1 MSLRTPPATER
12 LLIHTPFGRD
22 GPLVRDFLCRAGIA
36 SDICPEFND
45 LVARVVEGADAA
57 IIGDEVLRAETVE
70 RLSDVLRNQP
80 PWSDFP
86 LLIMTSGGEETEGS
100 RQRLRLLEPLG
111 NVTLLERPFR
121 TATLVSTVRAML
133 RARHHQYQI
142 RDHLDELKTAQEQR
156 RILLDREQRAR
167 KTAELLNRI
176 GPALSAELDPKKLT
190 QKVTDLAT
198 QLTGAEFG
206 AFFHNLV
213 NEQGESYMLYTLS
226 GVPREAF
233 SRFPM
238 PRNTAIF
245 APTFHNEGIVRSDDI
260 TKDPRYGKNAPYNGM
275 PEGHLP
281 VRSYLAAS
289 VVSRSGEVLGGLF
302 FGHSTPAVFSEDQE
316 AIVNGI
322 AAQAAIALDNAR
334 LFAESR
340 QVQEALQ
347 RSNQELR
354 QANLELEQ
362 FAYSASHDLQ
372 EPLRMVG
379 IYTQMLKKKYEGR
392 LDANADEYIG
402 YTVEGATR
410 MEQLIR
416 DLLLYTRSTALKQPP
431 QATVD
436 STAALARALANLR
449 ALIEESG
456 AVIDH
461 NGLPPVHIHA
471 VHLQQLFQ
479 NLIGNALKYRSD
491 APPRI
496 AVQAQREPEAWLF
509 SVADNGIGLD
519 QQYAEHIFGIFKRL
533 HHTGEYSGTGIG
545 LAICKKIVESYG
557 GRIWVDSEI
566 GKGSTFFFSVPD
578 KKPMAVEP

>member
-1 MSLRTPPATER
+1 MSLSTPPAAER

-22 GPLVRDFLCRAGIA
+22 GSLIRDFLCRAGIA
-36 SDICPEFND
+36 SEICSDFPD
-45 LVARVVEGADAA
+45 LVAHVSGGADAA
-57 IIGDEVLRAETVE
+57 IIGDEALRTQTVE
-70 RLSDVLRNQP
+70 SLSEILRKQP

-86 LLIMTSGGEETEGS
+86 LLIMTSGGGETEAS
-100 RQRLRLLEPLG
+100 RKRLRLLEPLG

-121 TATLVSTVRAML
+121 TVTLVSTVRAML
-133 RARHHQYQI
+133 RARRHQYQI
-142 RDHLDELKTAQEQR
+142 RDHLDQQTTSEEHR
-156 RILLDREQRAR
+156 RLLLDREHRAR

-176 GPALSAELDPKKLT
+176 GPLLSAELDPQKLT

-198 QLTGAEFG
+198 QLTGAEVG

-213 NEQGESYMLYTLS
+213 NEQGESYTLYTLS
-226 GVPREAF
+226 GVPPEAF

-245 APTFHNEGIVRSDDI
+245 GPTFRNEGIVRSDDI
-260 TKDPRYGKNAPYNGM
+260 TKDPRYGNNAPYHGM

-289 VVSRSGEVLGGLF
+289 VVPRSGEVLGGLF
-302 FGHSTPAVFSEDQE
+302 FGHSSPGVFSEDQE
-316 AIVNGI
+316 AIVKGI

-340 QVQEALQ
+340 KAQEAIQ
-347 RSNQELR
+347 RSNAELR

-392 LDANADEYIG
+392 LDSNADEYIG
-402 YTVEGATR
+402 YTIEGATR

-431 QATVD
+431 DTAVD
-436 STAALARALANLR
+436 ANAALSRALANLR
-449 ALIEESG
+449 ALIEESA
-456 AVIDH
+456 AVIEH
-461 NGLPPVHIHA
+461 QALPQLHMHP

-479 NLIGNALKYRSD
+479 NLIGNALKYRGD
-491 APPRI
+491 DPPRI
-496 AVQAQREPEAWLF
+496 AVQAEREPDAWRF
-509 SVADNGIGLD
+509 SVADNGIGID
-519 QQYAEHIFGIFKRL
+519 KPYAEHIFGIFKRL

-545 LAICKKIVESYG
+545 LAICKKIVESYA
-557 GRIWVDSEI
+557 GRIWVQSEL
-566 GKGSTFFFSVPD
+566 GRGATFFFSIPD
-578 KKPMAVEP
+578 KQRDKAES

>member
-1 MSLRTPPATER
+1 MPLRTPPPAEQ

-22 GPLVRDFLCRAGIA
+22 GSLIRDFLCRAGIA
-36 SDICPEFND
+36 SQICSHFTD
-45 LVARVVEGADAA
+45 LVAAVAEGAGAA
-57 IIGDEVLRAETVE
+57 IIGDEALREETVE
-70 RLSDVLRNQP
+70 SLSAILRNQP
-80 PWSDFP
+80 HWSDFP
-86 LLIMTSGGEETEGS
+86 LLIMTSGGEETDGS
-100 RQRLRLLEPLG
+100 RRGLRLLEPLG

-121 TATLVSTVRAML
+121 IATLVSTVRAML
-133 RARHHQYQI
+133 RARRHQYQI
-142 RDHLDELKTAQEQR
+142 RDHLKDQKVAEEER
-156 RILLDREQRAR
+156 RIILDREQRAR

-176 GPALSAELDPKKLT
+176 GPIVSAELDPQKLT

-213 NEQGESYMLYTLS
+213 NDEGESYMLYTLS

-245 APTFHNEGIVRSDDI
+245 GPTFHNRGMVRSDDI
-260 TKDPRYGKNAPYNGM
+260 TKDPRYGKNAPYHGM

-289 VVSRSGEVLGGLF
+289 VVSRSGDVLGGLF
-302 FGHSTPAVFSEDQE
+302 FGHSLVGVFSEDHE
-316 AIVNGI
+316 SIVKGI

-340 QVQEALQ
+340 QAQEAVQ
-347 RSNQELR
+347 RSNYELR

-392 LDANADEYIG
+392 LDAHADEYIN
-402 YTVEGATR
+402 YTIEGATR

-416 DLLLYTRSTALKQPP
+416 DLLLYTRSTALKERPE
-431 QATVD
+431 
-436 STAALARALANLR
+436 AAIDASAVLNRALGNLR
-449 ALIEESG
+449 AVIEESG
-456 AVIDH
+456 TVIEQH
-461 NGLPPVHIHA
+461 ALPPIQMHA

-479 NLIGNALKYRSD
+479 NLIGNALKYRSE

-496 AVQAQREPEAWLF
+496 AIQAERKPDAWLF
-509 SVADNGIGLD
+509 SVADNGIGID
-519 QQYAEHIFGIFKRL
+519 KPYAEHIFGIFKRL

-557 GRIWVDSEI
+557 GRIWVDSEL
-566 GKGSTFFFSVPD
+566 GKGATFFFSIPD
-578 KKPMAVEP
+578 KRQT

>member
-1 MSLRTPPATER
+1 MTLRTPPAAER

-22 GPLVRDFLCRAGIA
+22 GSLIRDVLCRAGISSHIC
-36 SDICPEFND
+36 SDFSD
-45 LVARVVEGADAA
+45 LVARIPDVAEAA
-57 IIGDEVLRAETVE
+57 IIGDEALRPDTVE
-70 RLSDVLRNQP
+70 SLSAILRSQP

-86 LLIMTSGGEETEGS
+86 LLIMTSGGQETDAS
-100 RQRLRLLEPLG
+100 RRRLRLLEPLG
-111 NVTLLERPFR
+111 NITLLERPFR
-121 TATLVSTVRAML
+121 TVTLLSTVRAML
-133 RARHHQYQI
+133 RARRHQYQI
-142 RDHLDELKTAQEQR
+142 RDHLEGQKAAEEERQ
-156 RILLDREQRAR
+156 ILLDREQRAR

-176 GPALSAELDPKKLT
+176 GPTLSAELDPQKLT

-213 NEQGESYMLYTLS
+213 NEEGESYMLYTLS

-245 APTFHNEGIVRSDDI
+245 GPTFHNEGLVRSDDI
-260 TKDPRYGKNAPYNGM
+260 TKDPRYGKNPPYYGM

-281 VRSYLAAS
+281 VRSYLAVS
-289 VVSRSGEVLGGLF
+289 VVSRSGQVLGGLF
-302 FGHSTPAVFSEDQE
+302 FGHSFPGAFTDEHE
-316 AIVNGI
+316 TIVKGI

-340 QVQEALQ
+340 QAQEAIQ
-347 RSNQELR
+347 RSNEELR

-379 IYTQMLKKKYEGR
+379 IYTQMLKKKYAGR
-392 LDANADEYIG
+392 LDAAADEYIS
-402 YTVEGATR
+402 YTIEGATR

-416 DLLLYTRSTALKQPP
+416 DLLLYTRSTALKHPP
-431 QATVD
+431 DAAVDATAVLD
-436 STAALARALANLR
+436 RALGNLR
-449 ALIEESG
+449 AVIEESA
-456 AVIDH
+456 AVIEHDT
-461 NGLPPVHIHA
+461 LPQIHMHQ

-479 NLIGNALKYRSD
+479 NLIGNALKYRSK
-491 APPRI
+491 APPRV
-496 AVQAQREPEAWLF
+496 AVRAQAKPDTWIF

-519 QQYAEHIFGIFKRL
+519 KRYAEHIFGIFKRL
-533 HHTGEYSGTGIG
+533 HHAGEYSGTGIG

-557 GRIWVDSEI
+557 GCIWVESEP
-566 GKGSTFFFSVPD
+566 GKGATFFFSVPD
-578 KKPMAVEP
+578 KQRDTVEP